1 MSLDEATTIA
11 ELKLLVDRFVTERDW
26 HRFHAPKNLSMALA
40 IEAAELME
48 HFQWISVEDSRDV
61 AADVKRREA
70 AGEELAD
77 VLCYALAL
85 ANALGLD
92 VSTAVQAKM
101 IKNAAKY
108 PVEKIRGRWGHGD
121 PNPVERVASDDLEAH
136 SDSATPPFSDLRGS

>member
-1 MSLDEATTIA
+1 MSDGETTIEQLR
-11 ELKLLVDRFVTERDW
+11 ELVRQFVRKRDW
-26 HRFHAPKNLSMALA
+26 EQFHTPKNLSMALA

-48 HFQWISVEDSRDV
+48 HFQWLTPEQSRSI
-61 AADVKRREA
+61 ADDAQKRAA

-92 VSTAVQAKM
+92 VATAVREKM

-108 PVEKIRGRWGHGD
+108 PAERFRGRYRPGD
-121 PNPVERVASDDLEAH
+121 
-136 SDSATPPFSDLRGS
+136 GIGG